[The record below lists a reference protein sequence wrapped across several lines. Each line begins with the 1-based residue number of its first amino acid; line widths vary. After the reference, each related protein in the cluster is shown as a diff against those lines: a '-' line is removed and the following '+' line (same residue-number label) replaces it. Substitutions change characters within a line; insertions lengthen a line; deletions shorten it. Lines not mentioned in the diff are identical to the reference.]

1 MRHIS
6 TIGLISYPAGKL
18 LATFGGASSTFS
30 AMSWMIQHGHEVFSD
45 HLWVFNNT
53 SGGSAHV
60 LGFTYDLATKTA
72 TQTLDYNPGIA
83 CAAFGDVK
91 ELPNGNLWV
100 TYSITGAF
108 HEITPTGTLLRQVTT
123 TTAVGYS
130 EHRASL
136 YGAPPPYD
144 R

>member
-1 MRHIS
+1 
-6 TIGLISYPAGKL
+6 
-18 LATFGGASSTFS
+18 
-30 AMSWMIQHGHEVFSD
+30 
-45 HLWVFNNT
+45 
-53 SGGSAHV
+53 
-60 LGFTYDLATKTA
+60 
-72 TQTLDYNPGIA
+72 